1 MTYLNAVILGILQG
15 ITEFLPV
22 SSSGHLVLFQH
33 LFKMKSS
40 LLLNVALHFGTL
52 GAIVFYYRND
62 IMDLAG
68 VFFKRYLQGN
78 QQQPEKV
85 TLIWKIIAATLITA
99 SIGLLLKSPIEK
111 LYYGKNTGI
120 WLGLTFIITA
130 TLLFFTTFVG
140 KLKYDQVS
148 WLQAILI
155 GTVQGFAVLPGI
167 SRSGIT
173 IALALFLGIKSSE
186 ASRFSFLLAIPAII
200 GATLLE
206 IRNLNQINYPL
217 PLLLGVFAAFFSGF
231 LSLIFLIKLINKGKL
246 NWFAYYLLP
255 LGVFTFF
262 YL

>member
-1 MTYLNAVILGILQG
+1 MTYLNALILGILQG

-33 LFKMKSS
+33 LFKMKPS

-52 GAIVFYYRND
+52 GAIVFYYRKD
-62 IMDLAG
+62 IIELAG
-68 VFFKRYLQGN
+68 AFFKRYLQGN

-85 TLIWKIIAATLITA
+85 SLIWKIIVATLITA
-99 SIGLLLKSPIEK
+99 IIGLILKSPVEK
-111 LYYGKNTGI
+111 LYFGNNTGF
-120 WLGLTFIITA
+120 WLGLTFMITA
-130 TLLFFTTFVG
+130 GILFFTTFVG

-148 WLQAILI
+148 WLQAILL
-155 GTVQGFAVLPGI
+155 GVVQGFAVLPGI

-173 IALALFLGIKSSE
+173 IALALFLGIKSGES
-186 ASRFSFLLAIPAII
+186 SRFSFLLAIPAII

-217 PLLLGVFAAFFSGF
+217 PLLVGVVAAFLSGF
-231 LSLIFLIKLINKGKL
+231 LSLIFLIRLIKKGKF